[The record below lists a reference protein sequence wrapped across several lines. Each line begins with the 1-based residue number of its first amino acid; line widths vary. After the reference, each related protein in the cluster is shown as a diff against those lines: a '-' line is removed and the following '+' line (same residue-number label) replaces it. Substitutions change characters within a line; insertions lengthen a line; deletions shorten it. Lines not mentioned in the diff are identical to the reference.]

1 MNNANVE
8 LSSVEFSQFAKK
20 LSNHLKGFEQGDFS
34 VKLLESVSPFQKE
47 PVLVLK
53 KVIFSFEQK
62 SSTQTEDDS
71 YVLASTKDHESETS
85 NSDSIE
91 LLCIEDEELNDLSL
105 EESIMEITG
114 EYHITYS
121 SSYRC
126 PVLYFIFYNQ
136 GGVVLQIEEIEEML
150 TQPKQF
156 KGRDLFFYNRNA
168 VLPRGEFYS
177 AIGIQ
182 DHPYLQKPFYFLH
195 PCETHQ
201 LMGLVTNNFQDFD
214 ENKKEINQRDT
225 KKFENY
231 ISIWL
236 GLVGP
241 IVLLYLPQNAIWPQE
256 PEK

>member
-114 EYHITYS
+114 E
-121 SSYRC
+121 
-126 PVLYFIFYNQ
+126 
-136 GGVVLQIEEIEEML
+136 
-150 TQPKQF
+150 
-156 KGRDLFFYNRNA
+156 NA